1 MSCCFE
7 CASHRTESYIERCD
21 ALLLHPAARV
31 QVRYNEASGAV
42 LSAAAKLGGGRA
54 QPALQLVGYEGEVE
68 AAVKYAFGSAF
79 VCQVRS
85 WGLGFD
91 GGRAWGLR
99 LGM

>member
-1 MSCCFE
+1 MFLNVPRTGQKVRLSVVTPPVVAPCC
-7 CASHRTESYIERCD
+7 
-21 ALLLHPAARV
+21 PGV

-79 VCQVRS
+79 VCQVR
-85 WGLGFD
+85 
-91 GGRAWGLR
+91 RATT
-99 LGM
+99 